1 MIQRL
6 AIASVLAAIFSCVL
20 PTLHGQTASPRLLV
34 ILMIDQM
41 RADYVNV
48 FQRHWRAGLRTLVS
62 DGAVF
67 ERAEYPYLHTVTC
80 AGHATVATGALPRT
94 HGIVG
99 NEWWDRDTRTLV
111 DCMGDDRPV
120 SAPVSYGRP
129 SRGGS
134 SPRRLLVPT
143 LGDELR
149 MQRPGAHVVSL
160 SLKPDSAIALAGHG
174 GDIVTWFD
182 GEVGA
187 FVTSRAFADAPNRVL
202 ADFIARDPF
211 EKDLTKTWTL
221 LLPPDAYL
229 NPDATL
235 GQRPPLGRDGLFPH
249 EMSGATA
256 LPPTVRETRSY
267 VFWRQSPFSD
277 QYLERMADAMVDGLA
292 LGRDETPDVLAIGFS
307 ALDIVGHAFGP
318 ESREVEDVLV
328 NLDRTLGDLIAA
340 LDRRVGRDRY
350 VLALTADHGVA
361 PTPQPATGGRIIR
374 EDVEERVEETLQAH
388 WGRSEAG
395 DYVDSIQ
402 ASFLYFA
409 PGVFARLRADRPVW
423 QAVQSRLTTVPGIAR
438 VVSSADL
445 SGSSSDP
452 VVRAAALSY
461 MPGRSGDVALIPE
474 RNWFIVPRGTTNAT
488 THGGWQDHD
497 KRVPLILLGGAIKA
511 GHYSQNA
518 SPADIAPTLA
528 SLAGVSL
535 PRAEGRVLREAL
547 H

>member
-1 MIQRL
+1 MIRRFV
-6 AIASVLAAIFSCVL
+6 IASALAAVLSCAL
-20 PTLHGQTASPRLLV
+20 PAVHGQAAPPRLLL

-41 RADYVNV
+41 RADYVTV

-80 AGHATVATGALPRT
+80 AGHATVGTGALPRT

-99 NEWWDRDTRTLV
+99 NEWWDRESRTLV
-111 DCMGDDRPV
+111 DCMSDDRPA
-120 SAPVSYGRP
+120 SSHVSYGRP

-134 SPRRLLVPT
+134 SPRYLLVPT

-160 SLKPDSAIALAGHG
+160 SLKPDSAIAMAGHG
-174 GDIVTWFD
+174 GDAVAWFD
-182 GEVGA
+182 GEAGV
-187 FVTSRAFADAPNRVL
+187 FVTSRAFTGTPNRVL
-202 ADFIARDPF
+202 ADFLARDSF
-211 EKDLTKTWTL
+211 EKDLTKVWTL

-229 NPDATL
+229 SADATL
-235 GQRPPLGRDGLFPH
+235 GQRPFLGRDGLFPH
-249 EMSGATA
+249 EMSSRTGIDARA
-256 LPPTVRETRSY
+256 Y
-267 VFWRQSPFSD
+267 GFWRQSPFSD
-277 QYLERMADAMVDGLA
+277 RYLERMAEAMIDGLE
-292 LGRDETPDVLAIGFS
+292 LGRDDTPDVLAIGFS
-307 ALDIVGHAFGP
+307 ALDVVGHAFGP

-350 VLALTADHGVA
+350 VLALSADHGVA
-361 PTPQPATGGRIIR
+361 PTPQPGGTGGRIIR
-374 EDVEERVEETLQAH
+374 EDVQERIEDTLQAH

-395 DYVDSIQ
+395 DYVDTIQ
-402 ASFLYFA
+402 ASFVYFA

-423 QAVQSRLTTVPGIAR
+423 QAVQSRLTTFPGIAR
-438 VVSSADL
+438 VLAAPELSA
-445 SGSSSDP
+445 SSSDP
-452 VVRAAALSY
+452 VVRAAASSY
-461 MPGRSGDVALIPE
+461 VADRSGDVALIPE
-474 RNWFIVPRGTTNAT
+474 RNWFIVTRASANAT

-497 KRVPLILLGGAIKA
+497 KRVPIMMLGGGIKP
-511 GHYSQNA
+511 GHYTQNT